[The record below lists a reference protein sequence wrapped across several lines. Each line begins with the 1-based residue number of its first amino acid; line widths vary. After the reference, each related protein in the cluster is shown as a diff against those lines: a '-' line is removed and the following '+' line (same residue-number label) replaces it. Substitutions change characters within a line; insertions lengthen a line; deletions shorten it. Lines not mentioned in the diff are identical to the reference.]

1 MVPMA
6 LELLESL
13 EKNLPPVLTPLMFL
27 FPVLLAVNAVMLR
40 LKLKP
45 KLTPLSSMVDT
56 TVTPVLTTD
65 SLTDTDMVWED
76 TMADTLDTTDTPM
89 PTMVPMV
96 LESNLPLV
104 SMPPM
109 FPFPVL
115 NLLEKLIL
123 PKKNVKKTP
132 FWPEIKK
139 N

>member
-1 MVPMA
+1 MG
-6 LELLESL
+6 
-13 EKNLPPVLTPLMFL
+13 TPLMFP

-65 SLTDTDMVWED
+65 LLTDTDMVWED
-76 TMADTLDTTDTPM
+76 TTADMLDTTDTPM
-89 PTMVPMV
+89 PTMVA
-96 LESNLPLV
+96 NLPPV
-104 SMPPM
+104 SMPLT

-123 PKKNVKKTP
+123 PKKSVKKTP
-132 FWPEIKK
+132 FWPEI
-139 N
+139 

>member
-1 MVPMA
+1 
-6 LELLESL
+6 
-13 EKNLPPVLTPLMFL
+13 MFP
-27 FPVLLAVNAVMLR
+27 FPVLLAVNAVR

-45 KLTPLSSMVDT
+45 KPTPLSSMVDT

-76 TMADTLDTTDTPM
+76 TTADTLDTTDTPM

-96 LESNLPLV
+96 LELNLLPV
-104 SMPPM
+104 SMPLT

-123 PKKNVKKTP
+123 QKNVKKTP
-132 FWPEIKK
+132 F
-139 N
+139 